1 MKNSITK
8 EVIKQK
14 ADLIKEALKIV
25 DELGKLED
33 ETEDSMVISVL
44 IDKAKKIRK
53 NIFWKLS

>member
-1 MKNSITK
+1 MGNSVTK
-8 EVIKQK
+8 EK
-14 ADLIKEALKIV
+14 AELIKEALKIV

-53 NIFWKLS
+53 NIFWKLT

>member
-1 MKNSITK
+1 MKDSITK

-14 ADLIKEALKIV
+14 GELIKEALKLV

-53 NIFWKLS
+53 NIFWKLT